1 MPLYTALRSP
11 TAARLR
17 RSVCLVAFAL
27 LLAPPGSVGAWSPL
41 VTGLRVTNGVGPGG
55 GTSTTISPDGDGF
68 RDTARLEFSL
78 SAPATVRVY
87 IESLRYHGEVVF
99 DRRFSLR
106 AGRKTIVWRPSPG
119 IPPRT
124 YVVRLTVPGSRFASP
139 IAAPVVRVLGIEA
152 AFGRESYR
160 ARSRALLRVTTDRTD
175 LTLQFFRVGAFRSS
189 QEGLGEPV
197 SEPVAVTTRRGRRSN
212 LHVRIGDWPTGFY
225 LARLTDGSGRFG
237 YAPFVLRPRV
247 LGENRVAV
255 VLPTYTWQA
264 YNFRDADRDGVGDTW
279 YARAGNR
286 VLLGRPY
293 LDRGVP
299 PFFRR
304 YDLAFLRWLARGDR
318 AVDILSDSDLA
329 AAPSPAHLAAAYDLL
344 VFPGHHEYVTQREF
358 DLVRGFRD
366 RGGNLAFLSANN
378 FFWRVDVRGRTL
390 VRVRKWRDLQ
400 RPESSLLG
408 VQYVAGDHGER
419 QAPFVVRQSPHT
431 GWLFAGTGLR
441 TGSRFGRFGIEID
454 VVTPASP
461 PETHVVAEIPN
472 ALGRGLTAQMTYYE
486 SRSGAK
492 VFSAGAFT
500 LAGHANYE
508 PIATILDNLYR
519 RLANP

>member
-1 MPLYTALRSP
+1 VPLYATLHLPA
-11 TAARLR
+11 TARLR
-17 RSVCLVAFAL
+17 RCVCLVAFAL
-27 LLAPPGSVGAWSPL
+27 LLTPTGSVGGGSSL
-41 VTGLRVTNGVGPGG
+41 VSGLRVTNGVGSGG

-68 RDTARLEFSL
+68 RDTATLEFSL
-78 SAPATVRVY
+78 SGPATVRVY
-87 IESLRYHGEVVF
+87 IESLRYHGEVVL
-99 DRRFSLR
+99 DRRFSLP
-106 AGRKTIVWRPSPG
+106 AGRNTIVWRPSAG

-124 YVVRLTVPGSRFASP
+124 YVVRLTVPGQRSASP
-139 IAAPVVRVLGIEA
+139 IVAPVVRVLGIEA

-160 ARSRALLRVTTDRTD
+160 AQSLALLRVATDQTD
-175 LTLQFFRVGAFRSS
+175 LALQFFRVSAFRSS
-189 QEGLGEPV
+189 LDALGEPV
-197 SEPVAVTTRRGRRSN
+197 SNPVAITTRRGRRST
-212 LHVRIGDWPTGFY
+212 LRVRIGDWPTGFY
-225 LARLTDGSGRFG
+225 FARLTDGSGRFG

-264 YNFRDADRDGVGDTW
+264 YNFRDANRDGVGDTW

-318 AVDILSDSDLA
+318 AVDMLSDADLA

-344 VFPGHHEYVTQREF
+344 VFPGHHEYVTRREF
-358 DLVRGFRD
+358 DLVRDFRD

-378 FFWRVDVRGRTL
+378 FFWRVDVRGRAL
-390 VRVRKWRDLQ
+390 VRVRRWRDLQ
-400 RPESSLLG
+400 RPEASLLG
-408 VQYVAGDHGER
+408 VQYLAGDHGER
-419 QAPFVVRQSPHT
+419 QAPFVVRKSAHA

-441 TGSRFGRFGIEID
+441 PGSRFGHFGIEID

-461 PETHVVAEIPN
+461 PQTRVVAEIPN

-486 SRSGAK
+486 SRAGAK

-500 LAGHANYE
+500 LGGHANYE
-508 PIATILDNLYR
+508 PVATILDNLYR